1 MNKPLAQ
8 GLLLAIT
15 LHAQSYLRHEAVW
28 RLTVGRERFGH
39 VVVISSQFLVP
50 LHDLL
55 HHFIGKSLRLRSKA
69 AEANGARSNLCLSVL
84 RPQPVPDGLKPVQVF
99 WQAWETDVW

>member
-69 AEANGARSNLCLSVL
+69 AEANGARSNLGLSVL